1 MPTTVE
7 RVISVVR
14 QYLCLVEGH
23 MVNIGAETT
32 LQGDLGMDS
41 LDVVECAMHMETEF
55 NINMEDEDRQS
66 PRTVGDYVTLVRKY
80 LHESES

>member
-7 RVISVVR
+7 RVVSVVR
-14 QYLCLVEGH
+14 QYLCLVEGT

-66 PRTVGDYVTLVRKY
+66 PQTVGDYVTLVRKY